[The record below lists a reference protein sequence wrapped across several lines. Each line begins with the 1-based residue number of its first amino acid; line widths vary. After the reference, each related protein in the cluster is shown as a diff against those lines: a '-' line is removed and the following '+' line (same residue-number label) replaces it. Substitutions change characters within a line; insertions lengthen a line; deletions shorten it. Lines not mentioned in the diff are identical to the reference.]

1 MARRYAIH
9 LPPVAHM
16 NGKLAP
22 SSYICHNQP
31 DTHETDVSYYY
42 GYRYTKRP
50 DISRYAIRDRAR
62 DLSVN
67 PYTPGETRSKA
78 MFEECVDIAL
88 QLLHDATIRPRI
100 EEAFRMQRKY
110 IRLYNYTIAELV
122 KHNGNVPW

>member
-9 LPPVAHM
+9 IAPFAHV

-22 SSYICHNQP
+22 SSTICHNQP
-31 DTHETDVSYYY
+31 DTSESEVSYYY
-42 GYRYTKRP
+42 GYRYAKRP

-67 PYTPGETRSKA
+67 PYTPGETRCKA
-78 MFEECVDIAL
+78 MFEQCVDTARE
-88 QLLHDATIRPRI
+88 LLDDATIRPRI
-100 EEAFRMQRKY
+100 EAAFEAQRKY
-110 IRLYNYTIAELV
+110 IRLYNYTIAELI